1 MFCYQSYAY
10 TRITMFYCRCS
21 TYASVTNYNPTHHSK
36 NLPCF
41 TWSPCFR
48 AHVVYTF
55 IYIYISVNSRNSSYN
70 SQKRNAIFHFCPKPF
85 MSQHIFIS
93 KKLTFSQHLDFT
105 GQLYSLNIISLI
117 HHSTLRDKL

>member
-1 MFCYQSYAY
+1 
-10 TRITMFYCRCS
+10 
-21 TYASVTNYNPTHHSK
+21 
-36 NLPCF
+36 
-41 TWSPCFR
+41 
-48 AHVVYTF
+48 
-55 IYIYISVNSRNSSYN
+55 
-70 SQKRNAIFHFCPKPF
+70 